1 MAEKGLYKKHS
12 LDHPLLKGFA
22 TYLEKDLLNENF
34 KQEVRILFYYIS
46 VFASKQKNKCLLVIC
61 VVM

>member
-12 LDHPLLKGFA
+12 LDHPLLKDFA

-46 VFASKQKNKCLLVIC
+46 VFASK
-61 VVM
+61 